1 MSFWCGGNDRLFI
14 RAVYPFLVHKG
25 SRMKFNG
32 FWLIIVQIVGSFN
45 LTLGLVMSI
54 NYLKS
59 DERHP
64 WQSCYV
70 WAVIHISKP
79 LNSRCHMRT
88 QWIVPVV
95 CLHMLYV
102 AVLFG
107 VAHAVRHIEFRFH
120 EFKDLLRGII
130 VSTIAIG
137 LWVVAYVLN
146 EVHEDIPWVQVTSRF
161 LLLVMVSILM
171 LAFFSMSVSQPLLSQ
186 MSLRRRGSLEYMSMG
201 KALGI
206 PDSGLIQRAIPTV
219 LDINEPLD
227 KLLLNKRFRQSFMDF
242 ADSCLAGES
251 VHFYDE
257 VHELN
262 KIPVDDSVRRVYM
275 ARHIVEKYIV
285 VGSEMEVNISHRTR
299 QQILDT
305 LDLADPDL
313 FNHALIELVQ
323 LMKTNL
329 VRDYWSSM
337 FFLKFKEESCKESDS
352 YDPMEHLGGCEFSP
366 RLSSVHG
373 SDNPFHQEQKCNAG
387 PDV

>member
-1 MSFWCGGNDRLFI
+1 MSAIYEENKDEDG
-14 RAVYPFLVHKG
+14 FLYMTYSG
-25 SRMKFNG
+25 ENTF
-32 FWLIIVQIVGSFN
+32 
-45 LTLGLVMSI
+45 
-54 NYLKS
+54 
-59 DERHP
+59 
-64 WQSCYV
+64 
-70 WAVIHISKP
+70 
-79 LNSRCHMRT
+79 
-88 QWIVPVV
+88 
-95 CLHMLYV
+95 
-102 AVLFG
+102 
-107 VAHAVRHIEFRFH
+107 
-120 EFKDLLRGII
+120 
-130 VSTIAIG
+130 G

-161 LLLVMVSILM
+161 LLLVMVSILV

-186 MSLRRRGSLEYMSMG
+186 MSLRRRGSLEY
-201 KALGI
+201 L
-206 PDSGLIQRAIPTV
+206 
-219 LDINEPLD
+219 
-227 KLLLNKRFRQSFMDF
+227 
-242 ADSCLAGES
+242 CLFGES

-262 KIPVDDSVRRVYM
+262 KIHVDDSVRRVYM

-305 LDLADPDL
+305 QDLADPDL

-373 SDNPFHQEQKCNAG
+373 SDNPFHQE
-387 PDV
+387 